1 MAISEAMNAKLN
13 EQIAHEFTASQIY
26 LSMACMFSQQSL
38 DRLSKL
44 FRAQVEEEREHAMKI
59 LDYVLEVGGQVKL
72 AALPAPPHEW
82 PTVLAA
88 IEAALAHERKVTGQI
103 NDLVALADKEK
114 DYASRSFLSWFVDE
128 QVEEEASMGLL
139 TDVARMAGDHL
150 LQLEAYVG
158 HLLAE
163 RK

>member
-139 TDVARMAGDHL
+139 ADVARMAGDHL

>member
-26 LSMACMFSQQSL
+26 LSMACMFSRQSL

-139 TDVARMAGDHL
+139 ADVARMAGDHL

>member
-72 AALPAPPHEW
+72 AALPAPPLEW

-103 NDLVALADKEK
+103 NDLVALAEKEK

-139 TDVARMAGDHL
+139 ADVARMAGDHL

-158 HLLAE
+158 HLLAA

>member
-72 AALPAPPHEW
+72 AALPAPPLEW

-139 TDVARMAGDHL
+139 ADVARMAGDHL

-158 HLLAE
+158 HLLAA